1 MANKT
6 NKAKTNEEKSRILA
20 WRQER
25 VPIKVIC
32 ERSGRAISTVLKPLA
47 YAKDLL
53 NTEVPKHKF
62 GV

>member
-1 MANKT
+1 MLGKYT
-6 NKAKTNEEKSRILA
+6 RDEDKSRILA

-25 VPIKVIC
+25 VPIKVIR
-32 ERSGRAISTVLKPLA
+32 ERSGRAISTVLKLLA